1 MQWSARTIYHLT
13 YGEEQYGLLGKTGW
27 PHRCKVVA
35 TFHQPPEILSGA
47 FRNHDALRRLDGAI
61 AVASNQLDLL
71 HELVGPDRVLQI
83 PHGVET
89 GYWKPDPAPRPPS
102 ARRTVLSVGHW
113 LRDLDTLETVVRDL
127 QGTLGEN
134 LEFVAVTSAEHADR
148 LKRWPGTRVLTGI
161 SEAAL
166 RQWYRIADVTLL
178 PLSDGTVNNAMLES
192 MACGTPVVVTN
203 LGAVRDLS
211 PDGLGLVTVPAHDA
225 SAMTQAALSVLE
237 DPDSEQRARS
247 ARRHAEKLDWSRVA
261 RDLLDA
267 YCRIAAGP

>member
-1 MQWSARTIYHLT
+1 
-13 YGEEQYGLLGKTGW
+13 
-27 PHRCKVVA
+27 
-35 TFHQPPEILSGA
+35 
-47 FRNHDALRRLDGAI
+47 
-61 AVASNQLDLL
+61 
-71 HELVGPDRVLQI
+71 
-83 PHGVET
+83 
-89 GYWKPDPAPRPPS
+89 
-102 ARRTVLSVGHW
+102 
-113 LRDLDTLETVVRDL
+113 
-127 QGTLGEN
+127 
-134 LEFVAVTSAEHADR
+134 
-148 LKRWPGTRVLTGI
+148 
-161 SEAAL
+161 
-166 RQWYRIADVTLL
+166 
-178 PLSDGTVNNAMLES
+178 MLES